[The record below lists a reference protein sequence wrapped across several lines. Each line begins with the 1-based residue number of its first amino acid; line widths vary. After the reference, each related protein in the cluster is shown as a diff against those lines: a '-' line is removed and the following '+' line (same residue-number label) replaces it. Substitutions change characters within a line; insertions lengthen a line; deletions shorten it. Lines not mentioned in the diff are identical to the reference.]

1 MDQDTA
7 DTAPD
12 TAPAAYAYKSTLM
25 GGGWSFSLADDAL
38 HWTYGATSGRVPYAD
53 IRRIR
58 LAFRPVTMQNYRF
71 LAEIWSEKSPKLPIA
86 SSSWK
91 SLMEQERLDE
101 PYSRFIVA
109 LHERIAKAGGRPR
122 LEAGAVA
129 FLYWPGLIVFVA
141 IAVAVAALI
150 VRALQQGEMA
160 ATLFLAGFFALL
172 LWQLGGFFRRNLPRR
187 YTLDAVPDDLLP
199 KPSSWTAG

>member
-7 DTAPD
+7 PAHAP
-12 TAPAAYAYKSTLM
+12 AYAYKPSLM
-25 GGGWSFSLADDAL
+25 GGGWSFALAEDAL
-38 HWTYGATSGRVPYAD
+38 VWTFGTASGRVPYTG
-53 IRRIR
+53 IKRIR

-71 LAEIWSEKSPKLPIA
+71 LAEIWSDKNPKLPIA

-101 PYSRFIVA
+101 PYSRFIVD
-109 LHERIAKAGGRPR
+109 LHERIAKAGGKPR

-129 FLYWPGLIVFVA
+129 FLYWPGLVVFVA
-141 IAVAVAALI
+141 IAIAVAALI

-172 LWQLGGFFRRNLPRR
+172 LWQLGGFFKRNLPRR
-187 YTLDAVPDDLLP
+187 YTLDAVPADLLP
-199 KPSSWTAG
+199 KSSPWLGR